1 MAETVYAYNK
11 MLKCGY
17 TTGSCASAGAKASAY
32 MLLSQN
38 KISEIEYITPS
49 GEKVIFQLKQQ
60 EITEN
65 YALCAIEK
73 YSGDDPDVTSGML
86 IYTKVEKISKG
97 FVVDGGKGIGR
108 VTQKGLDQPV
118 GAAAINSVPRKSI
131 EENLR
136 EVADNFEYYGGL
148 KATVFAPDGEE
159 IAKKTMNPQLGIVGG
174 ISILGTTG
182 IVRPMSDYALKETIK
197 LEISMKRQNSDV
209 LVLTPGNYGE
219 VFAFK
224 NYGLKEK
231 YMVKSSNFIGF
242 SIDCCVENNC
252 KKILLIGHIGKFAK
266 LGCGIMN
273 THSHNADGRIE
284 TIVTCGLRVGADLE
298 TLKEVAKAVT
308 TDDAIDILKERGFLE
323 KTMELLME
331 KIYFYINKRSGEM
344 PAEAIVFSNK
354 YGILGKTA
362 GADEILKELK

>member
-49 GEKVIFQLKQQ
+49 GEKVVFQLKQQ

-136 EVADNFEYYGGL
+136 EVADNFEYYGGF
-148 KATVFAPDGEE
+148 KATVFSPEGEE

-182 IVRPMSDYALKETIK
+182 IVRPMSDDALKETIK
-197 LEISMKRQNSDV
+197 LEISMKRQNSD
-209 LVLTPGNYGE
+209 VLTPGNYGE

-308 TDDAIDILKERGFLE
+308 TDDAIDILKEAFWKKQWSYLWR
-323 KTMELLME
+323 K
-331 KIYFYINKRSGEM
+331 YI
-344 PAEAIVFSNK
+344 F
-354 YGILGKTA
+354 ILT
-362 GADEILKELK
+362 KEVAKCRQRL

>member
-1 MAETVYAYNK
+1 MAKEVYAYNK

-17 TTGSCASAGAKASAY
+17 TTGSCASACAKASTY
-32 MLLSQN
+32 MLLSQEI
-38 KISEIEYITPS
+38 ISSVEYTTPS
-49 GEKVIFQLKQQ
+49 GENVVFELQKQ
-60 EITEN
+60 ELTKD
-65 YALCAIEK
+65 YAVCAIKK

-86 IYTKVEKISKG
+86 IYTKVEKTEKG
-97 FVVDGGKGIGR
+97 FVVNGGKGIGR

-118 GAAAINSVPRKSI
+118 GAAAINSVPRRSI

-159 IAKKTMNPQLGIVGG
+159 IAKKTMNSQLGIVGG

-182 IVRPMSDYALKETIK
+182 IVRPMSDEALKETIK
-197 LEISMKRQNSDV
+197 LEISVKRQNSDV

-219 VFAFK
+219 VFAFE
-224 NYGLKEK
+224 NYGLNEK

-242 SIDCCVENNC
+242 SIDTCVENKC
-252 KKILLIGHIGKFAK
+252 RKILLIGHIGKFAK

-284 TIVTCGLRVGADLE
+284 TLVTCGLRVGADLE
-298 TLKEVAKAVT
+298 TLRTVANAVT
-308 TDDAIDILKERGFLE
+308 TDDAVDILKNRGFLE

-331 KIYFYINKRSGEM
+331 KIYFYVNKRSGEM
-344 PAEAIVFSNK
+344 ATEVIVFSNK
-354 YGILGKTA
+354 YGILGKTP
-362 GADEILKELK
+362 GTDDILRELK

>member
-32 MLLSQN
+32 MLLSQK

-49 GEKVIFQLKQQ
+49 GEKVVFQLKQQ

-148 KATVFAPDGEE
+148 KATVFAPEGEE

-182 IVRPMSDYALKETIK
+182 IVRPMSDDALKETIK

-242 SIDCCVENNC
+242 SIDCCVENKC
-252 KKILLIGHIGKFAK
+252 KKISFQSTYG
-266 LGCGIMN
+266 N
-273 THSHNADGRIE
+273 
-284 TIVTCGLRVGADLE
+284 
-298 TLKEVAKAVT
+298 
-308 TDDAIDILKERGFLE
+308 FLV
-323 KTMELLME
+323 
-331 KIYFYINKRSGEM
+331 I
-344 PAEAIVFSNK
+344 
-354 YGILGKTA
+354 
-362 GADEILKELK
+362 

>member
-1 MAETVYAYNK
+1 
-11 MLKCGY
+11 
-17 TTGSCASAGAKASAY
+17 
-32 MLLSQN
+32 
-38 KISEIEYITPS
+38 
-49 GEKVIFQLKQQ
+49 
-60 EITEN
+60 
-65 YALCAIEK
+65 
-73 YSGDDPDVTSGML
+73 
-86 IYTKVEKISKG
+86 
-97 FVVDGGKGIGR
+97 
-108 VTQKGLDQPV
+108 
-118 GAAAINSVPRKSI
+118 
-131 EENLR
+131 
-136 EVADNFEYYGGL
+136 
-148 KATVFAPDGEE
+148 
-159 IAKKTMNPQLGIVGG
+159 MNPQLGIVGG

-182 IVRPMSDYALKETIK
+182 IVRPMSDDALKETIK

-242 SIDCCVENNC
+242 SIDCCVENKC

-284 TIVTCGLRVGADLE
+284 TLVTCGLKVGADLE
-298 TLKEVAKAVT
+298 TLKEVANAVT

-323 KTMELLME
+323 KTMDLLME

-362 GADEILKELK
+362 GADEIIKELK